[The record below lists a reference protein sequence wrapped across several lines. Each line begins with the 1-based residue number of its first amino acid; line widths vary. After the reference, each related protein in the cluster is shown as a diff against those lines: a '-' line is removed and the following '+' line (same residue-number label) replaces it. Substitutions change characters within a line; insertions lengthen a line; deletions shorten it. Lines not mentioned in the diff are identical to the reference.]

1 MVDTHLPE
9 GFKRVK
15 DVDYSH
21 IQKVYSDGKRWISP
35 DNTSHE
41 GGVWKLWHDKKNVGK
56 DVNRLTTDKNLNAIE

>member
-1 MVDTHLPE
+1 MLIILMVKK
-9 GFKRVK
+9 F
-15 DVDYSH
+15 
-21 IQKVYSDGKRWISP
+21 IQMARDGSP